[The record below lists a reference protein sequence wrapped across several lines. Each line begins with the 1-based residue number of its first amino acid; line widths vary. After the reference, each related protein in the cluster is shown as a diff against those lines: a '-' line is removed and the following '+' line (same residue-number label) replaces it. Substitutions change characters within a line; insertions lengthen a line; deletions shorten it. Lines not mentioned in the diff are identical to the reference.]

1 MNELMNDKQ
10 LMDNKMAISKREVQK
25 PDGFQNKEDLDHR
38 FQDQMETQVNY

>member
-1 MNELMNDKQ
+1 MNDKQ

-25 PDGFQNKEDLDHR
+25 PDGFQINKGDLDHR